1 MGEGD
6 GETAGTHGCCD
17 LCKMVVG
24 AVVFKNLCVCVCVCV
39 CVFRSGGPNETL
51 LPPISIKAGQ
61 VMPVCHQVSQ
71 PADPG
76 IPCRSCG

>member
-39 CVFRSGGPNETL
+39 CVG
-51 LPPISIKAGQ
+51 AGDR
-61 VMPVCHQVSQ
+61 MRLFCHQHLLK
-71 PADPG
+71 PA
-76 IPCRSCG
+76 R